1 MFLDTKHLRSLLA
14 IYETGSMVRAAES
27 LHLTQS
33 ALSHQIKAIED
44 HYDVPLFLRS
54 TKPLT
59 LTPAGHKVVALAQ
72 QVLPSISAAEDQLKR
87 FSEGEAGRLHIAIE
101 CHACFEWL
109 RPVLVDYR
117 QQWPDVEVDIRMDVS
132 FDPLPSLQRGEVDL
146 VVTSDR
152 SNSPNI
158 VCETLCDY
166 QALLIMAPEHPL
178 ASKVFIEPADL
189 ADQTLITYPV
199 ERQRLDIFRHF
210 LQPAQVEPASVRQ
223 SELTAIILLLVASGK
238 GVTALPDWVLDD
250 AHNSNSLTAK
260 PLGAE
265 GMSGTLFAAVRT
277 ADSTARF
284 ITDFIAIA
292 RHYHNRRNP

>member
-14 IYETGSMVRAAES
+14 ISETGSMVRAAES

-33 ALSHQIKAIED
+33 ALSHQIKGIER

-59 LTPAGHKVVALAQ
+59 LTPAGQKVVELAR
-72 QVLPSISAAEDQLKR
+72 QVLPCIAATEEQLKR

-117 QQWPDVEVDIRMDVS
+117 KQWPDVEVDIRMDVS
-132 FDPLPSLQRGEVDL
+132 FDPLPSLQRGDVDL
-146 VVTSDR
+146 VVTSDP
-152 SNSPNI
+152 SNSANI

-166 QALLIMAPEHPL
+166 RALLIMAPEHPL
-178 ASKVFIEPADL
+178 ASKAFIEPQDL

-210 LQPAQVEPASVRQ
+210 LQPAQVEPANVRQ
-223 SELTAIILLLVASGK
+223 SDLTAIILLLVASGK

-250 AHNSNSLTAK
+250 AHHSAKLTAK
-260 PLGAE
+260 PLGSK
-265 GMSGTLFAAVRT
+265 GMSGTLFAAVRAT
-277 ADSTARF
+277 DSTARF
-284 ITDFIAIA
+284 ITDFIKIA
-292 RHYHNRRNP
+292 RNYHSRRHP